1 MVNAA
6 ANSTMQPIH
15 IDFEEQYGYP
25 NWDKLFLKWYSS
37 DQLLSP
43 SFYDESELP
52 SLNSLCDQKLLF
64 DYVDEVLSEAYQC
77 YFSCSPVLS
86 FLKPK
91 LQPIPVDKVVG
102 HEIKKRVIMHLLQ
115 SPMAP
120 RRLDEIVGED
130 LASSSTWM
138 DIRRDVED
146 IVVHM
151 VESIL
156 DELIPEA
163 LPELHI

>member
-1 MVNAA
+1 MNAA
-6 ANSTMQPIH
+6 ANSTMQPLH
-15 IDFEEQYGYP
+15 VDFEEQYGYP
-25 NWDKLFLKWYSS
+25 NWDKLFLKWYLP

-43 SFYDESELP
+43 SFFDELELP
-52 SLNSLCDQKLLF
+52 SLDSSFDQKLLF
-64 DYVDEVLSEAYQC
+64 DYVNEVISEAYQC
-77 YFSCSPVLS
+77 YFSCSPILS
-86 FLKPK
+86 FLKLK

-102 HEIKKRVIMHLLQ
+102 HEIKKRVNLYLLL

-138 DIRRDVED
+138 DIRLDVEV
-146 IVVHM
+146 IAVHM

-163 LPELHI
+163 LPEFHI